1 MTRRTRLIDSLPP
14 TVPFLAPEAIERRTG
29 KPLVVRLGANESAF
43 GVSPKALAAMR
54 EAAAQVAWYGDPES
68 HELRAALAERH
79 GIAAENLVIG
89 CGIDD
94 LLGNAVR
101 LFVEPGD
108 AVVASKGSYP
118 TFAYH
123 VAAFG
128 GRLCTVPYKD
138 DAHDLPALGALA
150 RENKAKI
157 LYLANPDN
165 PTGSFATADAVAQL
179 VASMPADCT
188 LLLDEAYADF
198 VATERLPPMDVSSPA
213 VLRMRTFS
221 KAHGM
226 AGARIAYAIAAR
238 ETMIAF
244 DKFRHHFGVGRVSQ
258 AGALASLGDTEFLAS
273 VARGVAEGRREY
285 ALLAEEL
292 GLRALASDTNFVAF
306 DFGEATR
313 ARAILA
319 KLQERGV
326 FVRVGVPPLDRLLR
340 VTVGLPD
347 QRVAFASALRA
358 VLAEDR

>member
-1 MTRRTRLIDSLPP
+1 
-14 TVPFLAPEAIERRTG
+14 
-29 KPLVVRLGANESAF
+29 
-43 GVSPKALAAMR
+43 
-54 EAAAQVAWYGDPES
+54 
-68 HELRAALAERH
+68 
-79 GIAAENLVIG
+79 
-89 CGIDD
+89 
-94 LLGNAVR
+94 
-101 LFVEPGD
+101 
-108 AVVASKGSYP
+108 
-118 TFAYH
+118 
-123 VAAFG
+123 
-128 GRLCTVPYKD
+128 
-138 DAHDLPALGALA
+138 
-150 RENKAKI
+150 
-157 LYLANPDN
+157 
-165 PTGSFATADAVAQL
+165 
-179 VASMPADCT
+179 MPADCT